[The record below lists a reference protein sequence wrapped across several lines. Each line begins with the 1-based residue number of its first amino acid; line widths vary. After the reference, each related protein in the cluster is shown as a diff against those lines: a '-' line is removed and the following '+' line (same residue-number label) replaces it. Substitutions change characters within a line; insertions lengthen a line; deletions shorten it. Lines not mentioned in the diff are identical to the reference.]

1 MPNVTVIPATIDM
14 HAKTPLDAPRKKR
27 LAGYA
32 RVSSGSEEQESSFEA
47 QVDYYTKKIQEN
59 PEWEFVGIYADE
71 AVSGLGIKNRPG
83 FQNMIADALDGK
95 IDIIL
100 TKSVSRL
107 SRNTADNLNA
117 IRALKEKGVEIRF
130 EKENIN
136 SLDGQGEL
144 LLTLMASLAQEEA
157 RSLSLN
163 VTWGQR
169 KRFADGK
176 VSMPYARFLG
186 YEKGPDGTPKVIES
200 EAKIVREIYQLY
212 LNGTTVR
219 EITRQLT
226 ARGIPTP
233 GGKEVWA
240 VSTIM
245 SILQNVKYKGEAILQ
260 QKFTIDYLTKRSVK
274 NEGQVPMY
282 YVTDSHPGVVAPEIF
297 DMVQAEIARNRGRGK
312 ARSNVS
318 CFSDRI
324 ICGACGEV
332 FGPKTW
338 NSNDKYRRLVWQ
350 CNSKYRE
357 RGVSKCPTAHLTEEQ
372 IKKAFVDTYNQIIA
386 DRERYIAALDRVI
399 GLLADT
405 DSLNDEAQMLE
416 ERSAGIFPQLE
427 AMVADNARR
436 AQDQSEYNAR
446 YNELRARYD
455 GVKQR
460 LADIADEKK
469 QRLISREKIL
479 AFAKILQQREGPLV
493 DFNEHIWRS
502 TVEQITVYSDSDVA
516 VTFRDGKTMRCD
528 VRMKRYAG
536 K

>member
-1 MPNVTVIPATIDM
+1 MPNITYIPATIDM

-32 RVSSGSEEQESSFEA
+32 RVSSGSEEQESSFAA

-71 AVSGLGIKNRPG
+71 AVSGLSIKNRPG

-107 SRNTADNLNA
+107 SRNTADNLEA

-144 LLTLMASLAQEEA
+144 LLTIMASIAQEEA

-169 KRFADGK
+169 KRFSDGK

-186 YEKGPDGTPKVIES
+186 YEKGPDGIPRIVES
-200 EAKIVREIYQLY
+200 EAKTVRWIYRQY
-212 LNGTTVR
+212 LNGMTVR
-219 EITRQLT
+219 DICRALT
-226 ARGIPTP
+226 AQGTPTP
-233 GGKEVWA
+233 GGKTQWA
-240 VSTIM
+240 VSTVM
-245 SILQNVKYKGEAILQ
+245 SILQNEKYAGNALLQ
-260 QKFTIDYLTKRSVK
+260 KKFTIDYLSKRSIK
-274 NEGQVPMY
+274 NEGQVPQY
-282 YVTDSHPGVVAPEIF
+282 FVTDSHPGIISPDMF
-297 DMVQAEIARNRGRGK
+297 DMVQAEIARNRERGK
-312 ARSNVS
+312 ARSNAS

-324 ICGACGEV
+324 FCGACGEA

-338 NSNDKYRRLVWQ
+338 NANDKYRRVVWQ

-357 RGVSKCPTAHLTEEQ
+357 RGVPKCQTTHLTEEQ
-372 IKKAFVDTYNQIIA
+372 IKKAYVDTYNQIIA
-386 DRERYIAALDRVI
+386 DRERYISALDRI
-399 GLLADT
+399 LGLLADT
-405 DSLNDEAQMLE
+405 AALDDEAQTLG
-416 ERSAGIFPQLE
+416 ERSAGLFAQLE
-427 AMVADNARR
+427 ALVADNARR
-436 AQDQSEYNAR
+436 AQDQDEYNAR

-460 LADIADEKK
+460 LADIADE
-469 QRLISREKIL
+469 R
-479 AFAKILQQREGPLV
+479 
-493 DFNEHIWRS
+493 
-502 TVEQITVYSDSDVA
+502 
-516 VTFRDGKTMRCD
+516 
-528 VRMKRYAG
+528 KRR
-536 K
+536 